1 MIALNLL
8 PPERRAVMA
17 ARRKLT
23 ATRRLALTL
32 SLAAAIAAGAVLSGE
47 RLVESRVNRLTREAS
62 TAQAKL
68 PADEAREFANAIKD
82 INLKTRILAELL
94 PQDIAW
100 GQLVADLL
108 TAVPPGVTVTRV
120 AVSQVDRSISIDG
133 TAATR
138 ADLLA
143 LKEAMVGA
151 KFMETFDT
159 TLSDLTKRENI
170 DFPAVASHVPQATLA
185 KYRRP

>member
-17 ARRKLT
+17 AHRKLT

-47 RLVESRVNRLTREAS
+47 RLASGRVNRLTQDA
-62 TAQAKL
+62 AAVQAKL
-68 PADEAREFANAIKD
+68 PADEARELAGAIKS
-82 INLKTRILAELL
+82 INLKTKLLAELL
-94 PQDIAW
+94 PQDLAW
-100 GQLVADLL
+100 GVLVADVL
-108 TAVPPGVTVTRV
+108 TAVPPGITLTRV
-120 AVSQVDRSISIDG
+120 TVSQVDRSISIDG
-133 TAATR
+133 TAASR

-151 KFMETFDT
+151 KFMEAFDT
-159 TLSDLTKRENI
+159 PLSDLTKRENI
-170 DFPAVASHVPQATLA
+170 DFPAVTSHIPQATLA